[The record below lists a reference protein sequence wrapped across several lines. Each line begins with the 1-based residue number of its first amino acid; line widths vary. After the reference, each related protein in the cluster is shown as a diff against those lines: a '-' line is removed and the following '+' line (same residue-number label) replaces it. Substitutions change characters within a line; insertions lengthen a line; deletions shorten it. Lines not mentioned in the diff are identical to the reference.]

1 MDGCAVDVECV
12 RAARR
17 LGLDKADA
25 RSCFL
30 YNVNDVHQPC
40 SIVLSSYTTS

>member
-17 LGLDKADA
+17 AGLDSADA

-30 YNVNDVHQPC
+30 GYVNSVH
-40 SIVLSSYTTS
+40 